1 MTRKR
6 TGERGS
12 QPIRLSTIRPV
23 SPTRPRARVSKS
35 ARWSSGPRINRPS
48 RLLRPCLLIAATGE
62 QARSFSARPGEPR
75 LRQHSVKRGRTMT
88 DKKIA
93 TVIGVGPGL
102 GAALARRFAADY
114 AVALV
119 ARNADKLIELG
130 REISSAGGTSLAV
143 PADVSDEQAIADA
156 FDRIRRD
163 LGDTDILLY
172 NAAMRPFGTLMET
185 KPSTFENTW
194 RVGAFG
200 AFLAA
205 QQVVAAMLR
214 KQRGVILFT
223 GATAGV
229 KPFPTSA
236 AFGPAKFAMRG
247 LAQVMARDLGPKGI
261 HIAWIN
267 VDGAI
272 DMPLIHQRFPQLKDE
287 DLLKPSA
294 IADTYWHL
302 AHQDLRA
309 WTLDI
314 DVRPFK
320 EKF

>member
-1 MTRKR
+1 VLQETFIHQRRK
-6 TGERGS
+6 
-12 QPIRLSTIRPV
+12 
-23 SPTRPRARVSKS
+23 
-35 ARWSSGPRINRPS
+35 
-48 RLLRPCLLIAATGE
+48 
-62 QARSFSARPGEPR
+62 
-75 LRQHSVKRGRTMT
+75 TMT
-88 DKKIA
+88 VKKVA
-93 TVIGVGPGL
+93 TVVGVGLGL
-102 GAALARRFAADY
+102 GAALAHRFAADY

-119 ARNADKLIELG
+119 ARNGEKLIELA
-130 REISSAGGTSLAV
+130 REISAAGGTSLVV
-143 PADVSDEQAIADA
+143 PADVSKEQEIVAA
-156 FDRIRRD
+156 FERIRRE

-172 NAAMRPFGTLMET
+172 NTAMRPFGTLMDT
-185 KPSTFENTW
+185 APSTFENTW
-194 RVGAFG
+194 RVVSFG

-205 QQVVAAMLR
+205 QQVVPAMLR
-214 KQRGVILFT
+214 KRRGVILFT

-229 KPFPTSA
+229 KPFATSA

-261 HIAWIN
+261 HVAWIN

-272 DMPLIHQRFPQLKDE
+272 DTPTIRELFPQLKEE
-287 DLLKPSA
+287 DKLKPSA

-302 AHQDLRA
+302 AHQDPSA

>member
-1 MTRKR
+1 M
-6 TGERGS
+6 
-12 QPIRLSTIRPV
+12 
-23 SPTRPRARVSKS
+23 A
-35 ARWSSGPRINRPS
+35 
-48 RLLRPCLLIAATGE
+48 
-62 QARSFSARPGEPR
+62 
-75 LRQHSVKRGRTMT
+75 
-88 DKKIA
+88 DKKVA

-102 GAALARRFAADY
+102 GAALARRFAEDY

-119 ARNADKLIELG
+119 ARNADTLAQFAK
-130 REISSAGGTSLAV
+130 EITTAGGTALVV
-143 PADVSDEQAIADA
+143 PADVSKEQDIVAA
-156 FDRIRRD
+156 FERISRE
-163 LGDTDILLY
+163 LGDTEVLLY
-172 NAAMRPFGTLMET
+172 NAAMRPFGTLTDT

-194 RVGAFG
+194 RVTTFG

-205 QQVVAAMLR
+205 QQVVPAMLE

-247 LAQVMARDLGPKGI
+247 LAYVMARDLGPKGI
-261 HIAWIN
+261 HVAWIN

-272 DMPLIHQRFPQLKDE
+272 DTPYIRERFLQLKDE

-302 AHQDLRA
+302 AHQDQSA

>member
-1 MTRKR
+1 
-6 TGERGS
+6 
-12 QPIRLSTIRPV
+12 
-23 SPTRPRARVSKS
+23 
-35 ARWSSGPRINRPS
+35 
-48 RLLRPCLLIAATGE
+48 
-62 QARSFSARPGEPR
+62 
-75 LRQHSVKRGRTMT
+75 MT
-88 DKKIA
+88 DKKVA

-119 ARNADKLIELG
+119 ARNAEKLIELAT
-130 REISSAGGTSLAV
+130 EISTAGGTSLVV
-143 PADVSDEQAIADA
+143 PADVSKEQEVVGA
-156 FDRIRRD
+156 FQRVRRE
-163 LGDTDILLY
+163 LGDTDVLLY
-172 NAAMRPFGTLMET
+172 NAAMRPFGTLMDT

-194 RVGAFG
+194 RVGTFG

-205 QQVVAAMLR
+205 QQVVPAMLQ
-214 KQRGVILFT
+214 KGRGVILFT

-247 LAQVMARDLGPKGI
+247 LAHVMARDLGPKGI
-261 HIAWIN
+261 HVTWIN

-272 DMPLIHQRFPQLKDE
+272 DMSAIHERFPQLKDE
-287 DLLKPSA
+287 DMLKPSA
-294 IADTYWHL
+294 IAETYWHL
-302 AHQDLRA
+302 AHQDPSA

-314 DVRPFK
+314 DVRPSK